1 MNTASLISRTRKS
14 LLVALLPVFAAPLA
28 AQADV
33 VGAHSDA
40 AMDACINA
48 FVSTSIEKE
57 RPYTVHK
64 NESAASPL
72 DQHARAYRIAL
83 TATGKTSGKKVAKA
97 TCVVDRSGVVLSLNG
112 KPYSSNKVAQTT
124 VLSAR

>member
-1 MNTASLISRTRKS
+1 MNSSSLRTRTTKS
-14 LLVALLPVFAAPLA
+14 LLVALLPLFAAVT
-28 AQADV
+28 QADT

-48 FVSTSIEKE
+48 FVSSSLEKE
-57 RPYTVHK
+57 RPYTVQK
-64 NESAASPL
+64 TDSAASPL
-72 DQHARAYRIAL
+72 DLQARAYRIAL

-112 KPYSSNKVAQTT
+112 KPYSSTALAQTT

>member
-1 MNTASLISRTRKS
+1 MNTSSLRTRTTKS
-14 LLVALLPVFAAPLA
+14 LCVALLPLFAAA
-28 AQADV
+28 TQADT

-48 FVSTSIEKE
+48 FVSSSLEKE
-57 RPYTVHK
+57 RPYTVQK
-64 NESAASPL
+64 TESAASPL
-72 DQHARAYRIAL
+72 DLQARAYRIAL

-112 KPYSSNKVAQTT
+112 KPYSSTALAQTT

>member
-1 MNTASLISRTRKS
+1 MNTSTLRTRTTKT
-14 LLVALLPVFAAPLA
+14 LVAALLPLFAAVT
-28 AQADV
+28 QADTIS
-33 VGAHSDA
+33 AHSDA
-40 AMDACINA
+40 AMDACVNA
-48 FVSTSIEKE
+48 FVSSSLEKE
-57 RPYTVHK
+57 RPYTVQK

-112 KPYSSNKVAQTT
+112 KPYSSTALAQTT